1 MVLVHRVCYNTLV
14 KYNAMLMEP
23 SNNLFMQ
30 AELLLIFP
38 GWQWSVVPRSSH
50 HCCSSTSSP
59 PASREEKAGQG
70 ERNRAIAKSFIQ
82 KATHGE
88 MVSYITTHVTPHTAK
103 TIHYNVRKISILFL
117 TTVGNY
123 IITLYG
129 TDDTLYV

>member
-1 MVLVHRVCYNTLV
+1 MIRAEVTASAVQLVLLDH
-14 KYNAMLMEP
+14 
-23 SNNLFMQ
+23 
-30 AELLLIFP
+30 
-38 GWQWSVVPRSSH
+38 
-50 HCCSSTSSP
+50 SP
-59 PASREEKAGQG
+59 PELSRDQATSGVTGSTLQSCFAG
-70 ERNRAIAKSFIQ
+70 AIAKSFIQ

-129 TDDTLYV
+129 TDDTLYVRLLYLLLM